1 MRRGRCKK
9 GTENMAAGLVCE
21 ALPTIRLGQ
30 SKVLTEGNLARGLA
44 CDQNK
49 NRRLEFKKKKK
60 SKKKKKADNYVDTTH
75 IQLEKKKSNL
85 YLLYVHHS
93 HTKHIVPDFFF

>member
-1 MRRGRCKK
+1 
-9 GTENMAAGLVCE
+9 MAAGLVCE

-60 SKKKKKADNYVDTTH
+60 KKADNYVDTTH
-75 IQLEKKKSNL
+75 IQLEKKKE
-85 YLLYVHHS
+85 
-93 HTKHIVPDFFF
+93 